1 MASVRK
7 IAERAKVSVATVSR
21 ALNNHPHVDAETRR
35 RVLQA
40 ADETGYTLPEHP
52 KKQTTVI
59 GLAYPA
65 EPVRADYGAFESAL
79 MAGVLRGLNEQ
90 RYDLKIVSIQRD
102 KLPTESFAQF
112 FQRKGLRG
120 VILRN
125 FEDSRAMTRAISSE
139 GFPSVVVADR
149 FDDERVNFI
158 CCESKDDS
166 RRATQHLID
175 LGHRRIALGVHR
187 IPDTDHH
194 DRRDG
199 YEQAMREA
207 GLGPDPALEFE
218 IMGDMTGGVGLITR
232 LMSLPK
238 PPTAVVLTD
247 PLATVGALRRCLEM
261 GIRVPQDLSIVGFDD
276 GDTRKHTYPS
286 YTAVVQDAEM
296 LGFEAARWL
305 SRRLSSP
312 ADAQLASLR
321 VTRQTFFEVN
331 RTTGRPTSEVFR
343 VLPDGTRSSAG

>member
-1 MASVRK
+1 MASVRQ

-40 ADETGYTLPEHP
+40 ADETGYTLPESS
-52 KKQTTVI
+52 KKQTTVV

-102 KLPTESFAQF
+102 KLPTETYTQF

-125 FEDSRAMTRAISSE
+125 FEDSRAVTRAIAAE
-139 GFPSVVVADR
+139 GIPSVVVADR
-149 FDDERVNFI
+149 FEDPRVNFI

-175 LGHRRIALGVHR
+175 LGHRRIAIGVHR

-194 DRRDG
+194 DRRAG
-199 YEQAMREA
+199 FEQAMREA
-207 GLGPDPALEFE
+207 GLGPDPTLEYE
-218 IMGDMTGGVGLITR
+218 IVGDMAGGVGLITR
-232 LMSLPK
+232 LMSMPK

-247 PLATVGALRRCLEM
+247 PLATVGALRRCLEI
-261 GIRVPQDLSIVGFDD
+261 GVRVPQDLSIVGFDD

-305 SRRLSSP
+305 SRHLSSP
-312 ADAQLASLR
+312 ADAQLAAFR
-321 VTRQTFFEVN
+321 VVRQTFFEVN
-331 RTTGRPTSEVFR
+331 RTTGRPTSDPFR
-343 VLPDGTRSSAG
+343 VLPDGSRSAVQ